1 MLPFSGTAQENER
14 SFLGKEL
21 HDNINPILATARL
34 YMDCAM
40 SDGRDKMELIKDSK
54 GFISSAI
61 NEIRTLSKS
70 LIPQPLEKTGL
81 VDSIND
87 MLGNISRVYDL
98 KFITNWEG
106 IDEPQLSDQLKLT
119 IYRILQEQLNNIL
132 KHAKAKTVSI
142 ELKQHG
148 ILLELNIKDDGIG
161 FDVSSKR
168 NGVGLQ
174 NIISR
179 TELFN
184 GNVSINSPPGK
195 GCELIIYFNI
205 KQELNLIKTAQELL

>member
-1 MLPFSGTAQENER
+1 M
-14 SFLGKEL
+14 
-21 HDNINPILATARL
+21 
-34 YMDCAM
+34 
-40 SDGRDKMELIKDSK
+40 
-54 GFISSAI
+54 
-61 NEIRTLSKS
+61 
-70 LIPQPLEKTGL
+70 EKTGL
-81 VDSIND
+81 VNSITD

-142 ELKQHG
+142 ELKQHV

-184 GNVSINSPPGK
+184 GNVSINSQPGK
-195 GCELIIYFNI
+195 GCELIVYFNI
-205 KQELNLIKTAQELL
+205 KQELNSVEAIPELL